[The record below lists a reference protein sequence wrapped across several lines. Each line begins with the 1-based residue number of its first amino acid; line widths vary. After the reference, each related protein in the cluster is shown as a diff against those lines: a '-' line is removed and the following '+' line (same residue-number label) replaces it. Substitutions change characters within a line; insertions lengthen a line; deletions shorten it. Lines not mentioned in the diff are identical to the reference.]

1 MSGILLFGLQLQCV
15 HNQRISKQKIK
26 GNRIIPFENAGNT
39 THRSRLNEF
48 GKTLL
53 SNFNESSDDILN
65 TNSSELIG
73 ITLKINGQLYH
84 LCFKEDDNE
93 KKLYAEAVVQQLDQH
108 NISQSG
114 YRSLAKLDP
123 NLPRENTTS
132 NVKKEITN
140 LMNNEIPVNP
150 INIHSQNIDEN
161 DDSNNEE
168 EHSNLDIELKNE
180 ITNAQGQGG
189 YRSIKKILTF
199 VIKMLINQG
208 VLNYP
213 LDDNIHIRISGDG
226 RNVGKK
232 IKHVMITFAIM
243 NNKNAIF
250 LPDHHYSLVLYSG
263 IEKYEYLQKA
273 LLPLI
278 NELDDIDKNGF
289 TDSIGQKWK
298 ITIYFSSDWKFL
310 SICLGINNA
319 TANHFCPWCLCSKS
333 DHSKLEKE
341 WNISKKMEII
351 KFNYKTYPGHKCQ
364 PLFSMI
370 PLTRWIPDELHL
382 MLRITDR
389 LWSLM
394 LSETN
399 YQSSDQIREQIKN
412 EMLRIGVHF
421 EFWQNSDSKSWNYTS
436 LMGEDKL
443 KVLKNYNLESVLS
456 ENRSTIIR
464 QLWNDFDDLY
474 TALQD
479 TTTDPIAFKNQAKLW
494 LIKFLTPSVGD
505 PRKKGY
511 IKGLYTNND
520 VTPYIHVLV
529 HHVYEFMIIHHNY
542 GIKAFTCS
550 PVEKKNHMQISKY
563 FRKTLKDGGRG
574 RKKAVI
580 EILEHENRLLYYNYN
595 QIPTISKNIKT
606 INIK

>member
-1 MSGILLFGLQLQCV
+1 MSGTLLFGIQLQCV
-15 HNQRISKQKIK
+15 HDQRIIKQKTK
-26 GNRIIPFENAGNT
+26 GNRIIPFEEASDS
-39 THRSRLNEF
+39 THRNRLKDF
-48 GKTLL
+48 GRTLL
-53 SNFNESSDDILN
+53 SDFDESSDNILN
-65 TNSSELIG
+65 SNSSELIG
-73 ITLKINGQLYH
+73 VMLKINGQLYH
-84 LCFKEDDNE
+84 LCFKEHNNE
-93 KKLYAEAVVQQLDQH
+93 KKLYAESVVQQLDQH
-108 NISQSG
+108 NISQSA
-114 YRSLAKLDP
+114 YRSLARLDP
-123 NLPRENTTS
+123 NLPRENVTS

-140 LMNNEIPVNP
+140 LMNTEIPVNP
-150 INIHSQNIDEN
+150 INIYSQNVGNNDE
-161 DDSNNEE
+161 DEIEE
-168 EHSNLDIELKNE
+168 CDNLDIELKNE
-180 ITNAQGQGG
+180 IINNQGQGG
-189 YRSIKKILTF
+189 YRSIKKILEF
-199 VIKMLINQG
+199 VIKMLINQEI
-208 VLNYP
+208 LNYS
-213 LDDNIHIRISGDG
+213 LDNNIHIRISGDG

-232 IKHVMITFAIM
+232 IKHVMITFAVM
-243 NNKNAIF
+243 NNRDAIF

-263 IEKYEYLQKA
+263 VEKYEYLQKA
-273 LLPLI
+273 LLPLM

-289 TDSIGQKWK
+289 TDSIGQKWR
-298 ITIYFSSDWKFL
+298 ITMYFSSDWKFL

-341 WNISKKMEII
+341 WNISKTMEII
-351 KFNYKTYPGHKCQ
+351 KSNYQAYPGHKCQ

-370 PLTRWIPDELHL
+370 PLTHWIPDELHL

-399 YQSSDQIREQIKN
+399 YQSSDRIREQIRN

-421 EFWQNSDSKSWNYTS
+421 EFWQNPDSKTWNYTS

-443 KVLKNYNLESVLS
+443 KVLRNYNLESVLP

-464 QLWNDFDDLY
+464 QLWDGFDNLY
-474 TALQD
+474 TTLQD
-479 TTTDPIAFKNQAKLW
+479 PTTDPIAFKNQAKSW
-494 LIKFLTPSVGD
+494 LAKFLTPSTGD

-511 IKGLYTNND
+511 VKGLYTNND

-529 HHVYEFMIIHHNY
+529 HHIYEFMMIHHDY

-550 PVEKKNHMQISKY
+550 PIEKKNHVQISKY
-563 FRKTLKDGGRG
+563 FRKTLKDGGKG

-606 INIK
+606 ININ